1 MRDTTAKKIL
11 INQLIIFFPHRITD
25 RELHVICTELVLNN
39 FICPAIVNPE
49 AHGVLE
55 VPVSYIARF
64 NLIQVAQII
73 QMLCLAR
80 YQEVGLTFFLY
91 FL

>member
-1 MRDTTAKKIL
+1 MTTHFYYTLYIYL
-11 INQLIIFFPHRITD
+11 FSSRISEK
-25 RELHVICTELVLNN
+25 ELHAICTDLVLNH

-49 AHGVLE
+49 AHGVVE

-64 NLIQVAQII
+64 NLIQIAQIV

-80 YQEVGLTFFLY
+80 FQEVSLDKAIV
-91 FL
+91 